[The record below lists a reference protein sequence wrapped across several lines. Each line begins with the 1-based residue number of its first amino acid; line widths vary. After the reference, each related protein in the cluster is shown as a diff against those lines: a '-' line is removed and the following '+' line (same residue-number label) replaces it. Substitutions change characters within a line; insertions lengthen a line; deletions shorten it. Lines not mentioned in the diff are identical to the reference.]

1 MQQEWK
7 DDKMSEDI
15 FCSPNDERALL
26 FYAMNDINNYYSIC
40 ARLDANDFLY
50 PQHRLIFSIMGMLAN
65 DGAEKFDVA
74 MITTKADAQG
84 VLTSID
90 GIEYVQS
97 ISNMGLAQSNFEIY
111 FNNVVEA
118 SRKHKLHSV
127 LSENINRVINNAKD
141 GDSSIDLISAVETNI
156 FDMTLSGKTID
167 EPKNLADGLAELIE
181 SRRHN
186 VVEMSGI
193 PTCYPILDKQID
205 GMIPGTLLIVA
216 ARKKMGKSALLTNIA
231 CQVSFKSMRNLPVLY
246 IDTEMTFGEWRDR
259 ALAIMSGVEE
269 RKIKHGGYT
278 DEQYTQI
285 MKALKIIERGKLF
298 HEYMPG
304 YSVDRL
310 VALYK
315 KYKIK
320 ENIGL
325 IIFDYLK
332 EPDSSS
338 VDRQRKEYQIL
349 GDVTSKLKDL
359 AGELNIPALTAV
371 QLNRSGDVA
380 DSDRIARYGDIVAFW
395 QTRTDQELDDGGGH
409 QNVGTHK
416 LVIKDTRRGGST
428 NEHGIGF
435 NFWKKQ
441 IRIGE
446 VPADRQF
453 FNNFDGDVINADS
466 AEGNGN
472 ELLS

>member
-1 MQQEWK
+1 MTQ
-7 DDKMSEDI
+7 DI

-26 FYAMNDINNYYSIC
+26 YYAMNDINNYYSIC
-40 ARLDANDFLY
+40 AKLDINDFLY
-50 PQHRLIFSIMGMLAN
+50 AQHRMIFSIMGMLVN
-65 DGAEKFDVA
+65 KGAEKFDVA
-74 MITTKADAQG
+74 MITTKADAEG
-84 VLTSID
+84 VLGSID
-90 GIEYVQS
+90 GVSYVQS
-97 ISNMGLAQSNFEIY
+97 ISNMGLSDSNFEIY
-111 FNNVVEA
+111 FNNVLEA
-118 SRKHKLHSV
+118 SRKYKLHSV
-127 LSENINRVINNAKD
+127 LAENVNKVVDNAKE
-141 GDSSIDLISAVETNI
+141 GESSIDLISAVETNI
-156 FDMTLSGKTID
+156 FDMTLSSKTTD
-167 EPKNLADGLAELIE
+167 EPRNLSDGLAELIE
-181 SRRHN
+181 SRRNN
-186 VVEMSGI
+186 VIEMSGI
-193 PTCYPILDKQID
+193 PSGYPVLDKQID
-205 GMIPGTLLIVA
+205 GMVPGTLLIVA

-231 CQVSFKSMRNLPVLY
+231 CQVAYKSMRNLPVLY
-246 IDTEMTFGEWRDR
+246 IDTEMTFNEWRDR
-259 ALAIMSGVEE
+259 AIALMSNVEE
-269 RKIKHGGYT
+269 RTVKHGGYNK
-278 DEQYTQI
+278 EQYDKL
-285 MKALKIIERGKLF
+285 MLAERMIDKGKLF

-315 KYKIK
+315 KYRIK

-395 QTRTDQELDDGGGH
+395 QTRTDQELDDGGNF

-435 NFWKKQ
+435 NFWKKH
-441 IRIGE
+441 IRISE
-446 VPADRQF
+446 VPVDKQF
-453 FNNFDGDVINADS
+453 FNDFSGDVVNADS
-466 AEGNGN
+466 AEGYED

>member
-1 MQQEWK
+1 
-7 DDKMSEDI
+7 MSTDI

-26 FYAMNDINNYYSIC
+26 YYAMSNINHYYSIC
-40 ARLDANDFLY
+40 ARLNVNDFLY
-50 PQHRLIFSIMGMLAN
+50 QQHKMIFSIMGMLAN
-65 DGAEKFDVA
+65 DGVENFDVA
-74 MITTKADAQG
+74 MITTKADAMG
-84 VLTSID
+84 VLGSID
-90 GIEYVQS
+90 GVSYIQS
-97 ISNMGLAQSNFEIY
+97 ISNMKLSNSNFEIY
-111 FNNVVEA
+111 FNNVLEA
-118 SRKHKLHSV
+118 SRKYKLHSV
-127 LSENINRVINNAKD
+127 LEENVSKVVDNAKD

-156 FDMTLSGKTID
+156 FDMTLAGKTVD
-167 EPKNLADGLAELIE
+167 EPRNLSDGLSELIDL
-181 SRRHN
+181 RRDN
-186 VVEMSGI
+186 VIEMSGI

-205 GMIPGTLLIVA
+205 GMVPGTLLIVA

-231 CQVSFKSMRNLPVLY
+231 CQIAYKSMRNLPVLY
-246 IDTEMTFGEWRDR
+246 IDTEMTFNEWRDR
-259 ALAIMSGVEE
+259 ALAIMSDIEE
-269 RKIKHGGYT
+269 RVIKHGGYNK
-278 DEQYTQI
+278 EQYDKLT
-285 MKALKIIERGKLF
+285 AASKIIEKGKLF

-395 QTRTDQELDDGGGH
+395 QTRTDKELEDGGDFK
-409 QNVGTHK
+409 NVGTHK

-435 NFWKKQ
+435 NFWKKH
-441 IRIGE
+441 IRISE
-446 VPADRQF
+446 VPVDRQF
-453 FNNFDGDVINADS
+453 FNNFSGDVVNADS
-466 AEGNGN
+466 AEGSGH

>member
-1 MQQEWK
+1 MT
-7 DDKMSEDI
+7 EDV

-26 FYAMNDINNYYSIC
+26 YYAIDDINNYYSIC
-40 ARLDANDFLY
+40 ARLETNDFLY

-65 DGAEKFDVA
+65 KGAEKFDVA
-74 MITTKADAQG
+74 MITTKADAEG
-84 VLTSID
+84 VLGSID
-90 GIEYVQS
+90 GIDYVQS
-97 ISNMGLAQSNFEIY
+97 ISNMDLSKSNFEIY
-111 FNNVVEA
+111 FNNVMEA

-127 LSENINRVINNAKD
+127 LSENITRVVDNAKE

-156 FDMTLSGKTID
+156 FDMTLAGKAVD
-167 EPKNLADGLAELIE
+167 EPRNLADGLVELIE
-181 SRRHN
+181 SRRNN
-186 VVEMSGI
+186 VIQMSGI

-205 GMIPGTLLIVA
+205 GMVPGTLLIVA

-231 CQVSFKSMRNLPVLY
+231 CQVAYKSMRNLPVLY
-246 IDTEMTFGEWRDR
+246 IDTEMTFNEWRDR
-259 ALAIMSGVEE
+259 AIALMSDVEE
-269 RKIKHGGYT
+269 RVVKHGGYT
-278 DEQYTQI
+278 DEQYNKIT
-285 MKALKIIERGKLF
+285 AATKIIERGKLY

-359 AGELNIPALTAV
+359 AGELDIPALTAV

-395 QTRTDQELDDGGGH
+395 QTRTKEELEEGGDFK
-409 QNVGTHK
+409 NVGTHK

-428 NEHGIGF
+428 NDHGIGF
-435 NFWKKQ
+435 NFWKKH
-441 IRIGE
+441 IKISE

-453 FNNFDGDVINADS
+453 FNDFTGEVVNADS
-466 AEGNGN
+466 AEGYEN